1 MKSKLSLTAIAIAAV
16 VAGAARGQQ
25 CQPSVA
31 QNMRRCVPG
40 KPHLASPCV
49 IATAILDQQHV
60 QCDARQRLAA
70 AKHVGA
76 IPLQRRRDERLS
88 QAGRTKVQWIAT
100 QAMPNRR
107 QIYVQQSDS
116 AEATSERIASVQR
129 FVATGYPNGGEHV
142 VVNETPMQFEG
153 RPAASV
159 DTTMVGYQA
168 NQPAP
173 VLPSSAGSSSQ
184 QFQQQRV
191 WPVAAVKPAATAAQR
206 PGGRGQRTTR
216 PR

>member
-1 MKSKLSLTAIAIAAV
+1 MKSKLTLTAIAIAAV

-31 QNMRRCVPG
+31 QNMSAAYQENRIWPVPYVMAPRYSICNTFNAMRDSGWRRQNMLG
-40 KPHLASPCV
+40 QYHFNADG
-49 IATAILDQQHV
+49 T
-60 QCDARQRLAA
+60 
-70 AKHVGA
+70 
-76 IPLQRRRDERLS
+76 ELS

-116 AEATSERIASVQR
+116 AEATSERVASVQR

-173 VLPSSAGSSSQ
+173 VLPSSTGSSSSSSSSS
-184 QFQQQRV
+184 
-191 WPVAAVKPAATAAQR
+191 
-206 PGGRGQRTTR
+206 GSGQ
-216 PR
+216 